1 MLVAVDLTFYG
12 ITQLSLFF
20 FVNPFLFLLVPS
32 KRRHEGY
39 WTCSIISVHTVNEVV
54 LSYGAAKAD
63 ARTAIG
69 AHAAEIE
76 TTPFRQIS
84 TPNRKPLSSP
94 CWTPATPEAT
104 FRQIPETEILGTYN
118 AAMDEVARNIPRKGQ
133 LLPSQL
139 VLSWKKAVQPSDSST
154 SRKRL
159 KTVCSYVMW

>member
-1 MLVAVDLTFYG
+1 MLVAADLTFYG

-20 FVNPFLFLLVPS
+20 FVNPFLFLLIPS

-39 WTCSIISVHTVNEVV
+39 WTCSIISVHTVNEV

-76 TTPFRQIS
+76 TTPFRQIF
-84 TPNRKPLSSP
+84 TPNRKPLSSL

-104 FRQIPETEILGTYN
+104 FRQIPETEILGAYD
-118 AAMDEVARNIPRKGQ
+118 AAMDEVARNIPRKRQ
-133 LLPSQL
+133 PLPSQL
-139 VLSWKKAVQPSDSST
+139 V
-154 SRKRL
+154 SREKINPA
-159 KTVCSYVMW
+159 